1 MPDRETT
8 MQSEAERA
16 VIRGWKGIA
25 AHFEVTV
32 RTAQSWES
40 DLAMPVHR
48 ETESA
53 TRVFAYADELDAWMA
68 ARRSSPEPSPAIA
81 SQSPRHAKSWMAG
94 TAAVLFAA
102 AAVIW
107 LWPGDVRPEAVEL
120 RGRNLVA
127 RDAAGRVVWQH
138 EFEKL
143 PDAHWSG
150 SAGPDQRE
158 LTRPQIG
165 DFDGDGRQEVLFT
178 YFNEY
183 RTYHVSELYCF
194 ENDGTVRWRFL
205 PGRTVRDA
213 NGEYAPPYTIR
224 AVIPIPGRNRQP
236 GAIAVVS
243 VHYLEHPAQVA
254 ILSLQGKVLGEYWH
268 GGYFFTGVLAD
279 LENDGRDELYL
290 AGISNANREATVVAL
305 DPRHLRGAS
314 KDSDPRFRLSGF
326 EEGEEVARIL
336 LPATEFTRQT
346 AEFPVPSRVQV
357 RDGRLV
363 VTVRQ
368 NYSACCEPDTPEVE
382 YQFGPRLTPLAW
394 GYSAPIDPLIEKLT
408 GAGIMQR
415 FDVQAELGRIGQV
428 RRIKPWR
435 EPAGAPQR

>member
-1 MPDRETT
+1 MKPD
-8 MQSEAERA
+8 SEAVMSAETRV
-16 VIRGWKGIA
+16 VIRGWKAIA
-25 AHFEVTV
+25 AHFEVTI
-32 RTAQSWES
+32 RTAQLWES
-40 DLAMPVHR
+40 EHAMPVHR
-48 ETESA
+48 HTGSGR
-53 TRVFAYADELDAWMA
+53 RVFALLDELDAWMA
-68 ARRSSPEPSPAIA
+68 AHRSNIEPCPAVAPGSPWY
-81 SQSPRHAKSWMAG
+81 AKAWMAG
-94 TAAVLFAA
+94 AAAVLFAA

-107 LWPGDVRPEAVEL
+107 LWPEIARLEAVEL

-138 EFEKL
+138 QYDKL

-150 SAGPDQRE
+150 SASPDQRE

-165 DFDGDGRQEVLFT
+165 DFDGDGRQEVLFN
-178 YFNEY
+178 YFHEY
-183 RTYHVSELYCF
+183 RAHHVSELYCF
-194 ENDGTVRWRFL
+194 ESDGALRWRFL

-213 NGEYAPPYTIR
+213 NGEYSPPYTIR

-268 GGYFFTGVLAD
+268 SGYFYTGAVAD
-279 LENDGRDELYL
+279 LENDGRDELVL

-305 DPRHLRGAS
+305 DPHRLRGAS

-326 EEGEEVARIL
+326 DEGEEVARIL

-394 GYSAPIDPLIEKLT
+394 GYSAPIDPLLEKLAGT
-408 GAGIMQR
+408 GIMQR
-415 FDVQAELGRIGQV
+415 FDVQTELGRIGQV
-428 RRIKPWR
+428 RVIKPWR
-435 EPAGAPQR
+435 EPAVAPRH